1 MTRAPLAIAI
11 ALLALT
17 PAASAF
23 AQQATADKPVAA
35 PATAAAP
42 PAAAVTV
49 ADEAAFLTD
58 LKALTA
64 APHRLAGSSEGQKAV
79 EYIEGRL
86 REIGITDRYT
96 LDTPVW
102 QLRILR
108 CQLTVGQA
116 TVDLLPMRANL
127 TVPPATPPEGLSGPV
142 LYVGKGETADYGDRS
157 ASGAI
162 VVLDYDCLDNWQ
174 RAFTLGAKAVIF
186 IGSPTATSVHPKH
199 LGIPANLVR
208 LYAPPEVLAKLDL
221 RKDHPAGTVVS
232 HLQWEQATAR
242 SVFAFLPGTDPIFD
256 LERAKPEVL
265 VLSADLDT
273 FGQVPHATPGARG
286 AANVALLL
294 QTAAQFQLHRPRRDV
309 VLAFLNGQASA
320 YKGARYFYST
330 LAMDKD
336 TEANLRQQHGEERTF
351 VTSVLDL
358 IQGDPESWA
367 QSDLRR
373 PALDVLQRD
382 ARYIHDDL
390 RQRLLQA
397 RLAVRQGGPQ
407 AAAAKDAIQA
417 TVSQWDT
424 VRRSL
429 DRSNVEAIYRDQPEV
444 WKELAAA
451 SAQRLTGRLD
461 DLDRLLAADEQRAR
475 LRQRLLERWIALHV
489 TYNFSDTGLAA
500 ATLPGTT
507 AGYPVAGAQAA
518 PTWGVVMGD
527 ALKGPKPGG
536 EKSADEPGF
545 YGAVLAA
552 FRAASA
558 SLPPESGLDTET
570 IKDPQAGRSAVPGP
584 FAAGGKP
591 AGTFGIYNV
600 SLMTC
605 NDLRARD
612 GHPSDSIEN
621 LQGRPFLAQ
630 AEAAQILLSHL
641 ADSRALSLSR
651 VFTDQSLI
659 QLPQWESG
667 KHVASGN
674 FVGLRVTGGLRED
687 RPASGGLLA
696 IFQPLSGPDLPE
708 VGCAWVETGPFNF
721 DAVAVEAVDGNGRFP
736 LMGLRKDHLNSYN
749 ALGVMFDPVGQV
761 SAVTNQET
769 LLVNSAGSARVSL
782 VPATGGVLGPPPMGY
797 RATGTLYVMQA
808 AASARQ
814 RPDRS
819 LCGHDNHFTFFYL
832 FKYGGIRDV
841 KIYHPFGPVF
851 LNVTPA
857 GPDGAGFPPDAFL
870 TPPAENAQEA
880 EDLWRLNENRLASL
894 RTHGITNAGLEAVHA
909 RAKRFLEASDT
920 RHVALAQAAI
930 NQSDSLSRRV
940 AGPVRDIMNDLIQAI
955 VMLLLLAIPFAF
967 VMERLL
973 LGATSIYSRLVG
985 FAGLFVVTF
994 ALLYWMHPAFS
1005 IASTPIVVFLAFVI
1019 ILLSSLVIYII
1030 IRKFRT
1036 ELAEIQGQGIGRHTI
1051 ALSRVSTLIAAVNMG
1066 ISTMRRRPL
1075 RSTLTAITV
1084 VILTFTIL
1092 GFASFGTRVGVR
1104 TVYEGPLSDQVASS
1118 VFLRQLDYTKMSPDV
1133 LTLVDGYQG
1142 QGGLIAG
1149 QWWMTRQADDPPFGA
1164 ASPTSGRSLPVD
1176 AIMGLDPDELARW
1189 PQLAEVLEGDGTDAK
1204 IAQLRGGG
1212 AYLPKVVQDQ
1222 LGLKVGDEVLLAGVR
1237 VRLAGTFDT
1246 NRFQRLTHLD
1256 GRSVLPVDFYAVA
1269 AAAAASGAQPVDR
1282 TVQLEALVSKDY
1294 TRLSPNQVAV
1304 ISSGLVRRLG
1314 GMLHLVTIYPAPE
1327 VDAGAA
1333 GRAIAEHLEMPVWA
1347 RGPEGVDRLI
1357 FTRLTELS
1365 GGLALLVPVILGG
1378 LIVFGTML
1386 GSITDRQKEIYSF
1399 SALGLAPTDVGF
1411 LFFSEAAVYAVVG
1424 GMMGQLLAQAAAM
1437 IASTLAQMGYIR
1449 PASINFSSTNALFAM
1464 SVVMATVLV
1473 SAIYPAI
1480 RASRSANPGLARS
1493 WKMPDPEGD
1502 VLTMTFPFT
1511 VSSYDITGVVSFLA
1525 EHFRQHEDAGLG
1537 CFASQDVR
1545 IGRAAGTGHLVLSAR
1560 LVLAPF
1566 DLGVT
1571 QDFSLTAV
1579 PSEIPGVD
1587 EVAIRAERTSGAAAD
1602 WRRAQ
1607 RVFLQDLR
1615 KQFLLWRTLSAEVAE
1630 SYRMQTLQALAG
1642 ANEPASP
1649 TGAGSEGVS

>member
-1 MTRAPLAIAI
+1 MIRSPLAIAL
-11 ALLALT
+11 ALLALA

-23 AQQATADKPVAA
+23 AQQATADKP
-35 PATAAAP
+35 AAASNI
-42 PAAAVTV
+42 
-49 ADEAAFLTD
+49 EEAFLAD
-58 LKALTA
+58 MKALTA
-64 APHRLAGSSEGQKAV
+64 APHRLAGSPEGQKAA

-86 REIGITDRYT
+86 AQMGITDRYT
-96 LDTPVW
+96 FDTPVW
-102 QLRILR
+102 HLRILR

-116 TVDLLPMRANL
+116 TVDLLPMRPNL

-174 RAFTLGAKAVIF
+174 RAFALGAKAVVF
-186 IGSPTATSVHPKH
+186 IGSPTATSTHPKH
-199 LGIPANLVR
+199 LSIPANLVR

-221 RKDHPAGTVVS
+221 RKDYPAGTVVS

-256 LERAKPEVL
+256 PERAKPEVL

-294 QTAAQFQLHRPRRDV
+294 QTAARFQPHRPRRDV
-309 VLAFLNGQASA
+309 VLAFLNGQASF
-320 YKGARYFYST
+320 YKGARYFYSA

-336 TEANLRQQHGEERTF
+336 TEANLRKQHGEERTF
-351 VTSVLDL
+351 VTGVLDL
-358 IQGDPESWA
+358 IQGDPEPWA

-407 AAAAKDAIQA
+407 AEAARDALQA
-417 TVSQWDT
+417 TVGQWDT

-429 DRSNVEAIYRDQPEV
+429 DRSHVEAIYRDQPEA

-451 SAQRLTGRLD
+451 SARRLTGRLD
-461 DLDRLLAADEQRAR
+461 ELDRLLAADEQRAR

-489 TYNFSDTGLAA
+489 TYNFSD
-500 ATLPGTT
+500 
-507 AGYPVAGAQAA
+507 AG

-536 EKSADEPGF
+536 VTSADEPGS

-552 FRAASA
+552 FRAAAA
-558 SLPPESGLDTET
+558 SLPPESGLDMET
-570 IKDPQAGRSAVPGP
+570 IKDPLAGRSAVPGP

-605 NDLRARD
+605 HDLRARD
-612 GHPSDSIEN
+612 GHPSDSLEN
-621 LQGRPFLAQ
+621 LEERPFLAQ
-630 AEAAQILLSHL
+630 AEAAQSLLSNL

-659 QLPQWESG
+659 QLPQWDSG

-674 FVGLRVTGGLRED
+674 FAGLRVTGGLRED
-687 RPASGGLLA
+687 RPASGSLLA
-696 IFQPLSGPDLPE
+696 IFQGIGGPDLPE
-708 VGCAWVETGPFNF
+708 VGCEWVVTGPFNF
-721 DAVAVEAVDGNGRFP
+721 DAVAVEAADGNGRFP
-736 LMGLRKDHLNSYN
+736 LMGLRKDHLGWYN
-749 ALGVMFDPVGQV
+749 ALGVTFDSVGQV
-761 SAVTNQET
+761 SAITNQET
-769 LLVNSAGSARVSL
+769 LSVNSAGSARVSL

-797 RATGTLYVMQA
+797 RAIGTLYVMQA
-808 AASARQ
+808 AASARL

-832 FKYGGIRDV
+832 FKYGGVRDV

-857 GPDGAGFPPDAFL
+857 GPDGAGFPPDAFR
-870 TPPAENAQEA
+870 TPPAENLKEA
-880 EDLWRLNENRLASL
+880 EDLWQLNENRLSSL

-930 NQSDSLSRRV
+930 DKSDSLSRRV

-955 VMLLLLAIPFAF
+955 VLLLLLAIPFAF

-973 LGATSIYSRLVG
+973 IGATSIYSRLVG
-985 FAGLFVVTF
+985 FAGLFIATF

-1019 ILLSSLVIYII
+1019 ILLSSLVMYII

-1036 ELAEIQGQGIGRHTI
+1036 ELAQIQGQGVGRHTI

-1075 RSTLTAITV
+1075 RSALTAITV

-1104 TVYEGPLSDQVASS
+1104 AVYEGPLSDQVASG

-1164 ASPTSGRSLPVD
+1164 ASPTSGRSLSVD
-1176 AIMGLDPDELARW
+1176 AVMGLDPDELARW

-1212 AYLPKVVQDQ
+1212 VYLPKVVQDQ
-1222 LGLKVGDEVLLAGVR
+1222 LGLKVGDEVILAGVR

-1246 NRFQRLTHLD
+1246 NRFQRLAHLD
-1256 GRSVLPVDFYAVA
+1256 GRSVLPVDFYALA
-1269 AAAAASGAQPVDR
+1269 AAAVASGAQPVDR
-1282 TVQLEALVSKDY
+1282 TVQLETLVSKDY

-1304 ISSGLVRRLG
+1304 VSSDLVRRLG

-1386 GSITDRQKEIYSF
+1386 GSITDRQKEIYTF

-1493 WKMPDPEGD
+1493 WKMPEPEGD
-1502 VLTMTFPFT
+1502 VLAMTFPFT

-1545 IGRAAGTGHLVLSAR
+1545 IGKAEGTGHLALSAR

-1587 EVAIRAERTSGAAAD
+1587 EVAIRAERLSGAAAD
-1602 WRRAQ
+1602 WRRAE

-1615 KQFLLWRTLSAEVAE
+1615 KQFLLWRTLSAEVVE
-1630 SYRMQTLQALAG
+1630 SYRMQTLQTLAG

-1649 TGAGSEGVS
+1649 MGAGSEGVS